1 MSASKGNPAPY
12 FSLIFPILNEESK
25 IVNDIRS
32 AADFFHGLGKVTEL
46 IIADDG
52 SSDRGVELARETEIH
67 LPDDISLVI
76 LEHKIHRGKGYAVR
90 NGILAAQGDIIMF
103 ADSGG
108 NVAWEFLLAGI
119 KLIEHGTCQIAH
131 GSRKLPAS
139 TILKQPSLFRRFLS
153 GFFQRF
159 SSLIL
164 PIPDNLT
171 DTQCGLKMYT
181 NKTAKALYEK
191 CVLEG
196 FLFDLEIILAAN
208 RAGFEIVEFPLDW
221 ACDSD
226 SRLHYFKNMSQMIK
240 ELRYL
245 LKRARSS
252 QI

>member
-1 MSASKGNPAPY
+1 MSASKDNPAPDL
-12 FSLIFPILNEESK
+12 SLIFPILNEESK
-25 IVNDIRS
+25 IAGDIRS
-32 AADFFHGLGKVTEL
+32 AAEFFYGLGKVTEI

-52 SSDRGVELARETEIH
+52 SSDRGVEVARETEAH

-76 LEHKIHRGKGYAVR
+76 LENKIHRGKGFAVR
-90 NGILAAQGDIIMF
+90 NGIQAAQGEIIIF

-108 NVAWEFLLAGI
+108 NVTWEFLLAGI

-131 GSRKLPAS
+131 GSRKLPES

-153 GFFQRF
+153 GFFRWF

-164 PIPDNLT
+164 PIPGHLT
-171 DTQCGLKMYT
+171 DTQCGLKLYT
-181 NKTAKALYEK
+181 NQAAKTLYEK
-191 CVLEG
+191 CVLDG
-196 FLFDLEIILAAN
+196 FLFDLEIILRAS

-226 SRLHYFKNMSQMIK
+226 SRLHYFKNMSQMIR
-240 ELRYL
+240 EIRYL
-245 LKRARSS
+245 LKRGRSS